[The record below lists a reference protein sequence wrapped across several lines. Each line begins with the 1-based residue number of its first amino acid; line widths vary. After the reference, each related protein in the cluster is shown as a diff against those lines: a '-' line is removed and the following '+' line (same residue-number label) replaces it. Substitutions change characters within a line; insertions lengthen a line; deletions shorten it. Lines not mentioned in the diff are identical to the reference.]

1 MTSMVVERTN
11 RTTRTKEVGGPMA
24 KDWRATGLCRGSD
37 PLVFYPPT
45 DEDDSQA
52 QEAKTICSMCA
63 VRQPCLE
70 FALTTREKHGVWG
83 GLTERERRRVLRQ
96 RRRSA

>member
-1 MTSMVVERTN
+1 MVSTVLERS
-11 RTTRTKEVGGPMA
+11 RTKQGSGP
-24 KDWRATGLCRGSD
+24 KGQNWRLIGLCKGSST
-37 PLVFYPPT
+37 LVFYPPS
-45 DEDDSQA
+45 DDDSLA
-52 QEAKTICSMCA
+52 EEAKTICSMCT
-63 VRQPCLE
+63 VRKPCLE

>member
-1 MTSMVVERTN
+1 MRSTVLERSQ
-11 RTTRTKEVGGPMA
+11 TREVNGPMGQQN
-24 KDWRATGLCRGSD
+24 WRAIGLCRGSD
-37 PLVFYPPT
+37 TMTFYPPP
-45 DEDDSQA
+45 EDDSLA
-52 QEAKTICSMCA
+52 EEAKTICSVCA
-63 VRQPCLE
+63 VRKPCLE

>member
-11 RTTRTKEVGGPMA
+11 RTKEVGGPMA
-24 KDWRATGLCRGSD
+24 KDWRATGLCRGSN
-37 PLVFYPPT
+37 PLVFYPPS
-45 DEDDSQA
+45 EDDTLA
-52 QEAKTICSMCA
+52 EEAKMICSACA
-63 VRQPCLE
+63 VRKPCLE
-70 FALTTREKHGVWG
+70 FALTSREKHGVWG

>member
-1 MTSMVVERTN
+1 MSSTVLERSG
-11 RTTRTKEVGGPMA
+11 RKELSVPMGQN
-24 KDWRATGLCRGSD
+24 WRNAGLCKGSD
-37 PLVFYPPT
+37 PLVFYPPS
-45 DEDDSQA
+45 EDDSLA
-52 QEAKTICSMCA
+52 DEAKTICGMCA
-63 VRQPCLE
+63 VRQTCLE

>member
-1 MTSMVVERTN
+1 MSTVLERSS
-11 RTTRTKEVGGPMA
+11 RK
-24 KDWRATGLCRGSD
+24 KDMSGSTAQNWRATGLCKGSD
-37 PLVFYPPT
+37 ALVFYPPS
-45 DEDDSQA
+45 EDDSLA
-52 QEAKTICSMCA
+52 EEAKTICSMCA

-83 GLTERERRRVLRQ
+83 GLTERERRRMLRQ

>member
-1 MTSMVVERTN
+1 MSSAVLERRN
-11 RTTRTKEVGGPMA
+11 RPKEVSGPMGQN
-24 KDWRATGLCRGSD
+24 WRAVGLCRGSD
-37 PLVFYPPT
+37 TLVFYPPS
-45 DEDDSQA
+45 EDDDLA
-52 QEAKTICSMCA
+52 VEAKMICGMCA

>member
-1 MTSMVVERTN
+1 MSSAVLERSG
-11 RTTRTKEVGGPMA
+11 RKKEVAGPMA
-24 KDWRATGLCRGSD
+24 QNWRATGLCKGSD
-37 PLVFYPPT
+37 ALVFYPPS
-45 DEDDSQA
+45 EDDSLA
-52 QEAKTICSMCA
+52 EEAKSIFGMCA

>member
-1 MTSMVVERTN
+1 MTTVS
-11 RTTRTKEVGGPMA
+11 GPSA
-24 KDWRATGLCRGSD
+24 QKWRSIGLCRGSD
-37 PLVFYPPT
+37 TTVFYPPS
-45 DEDDSQA
+45 DDDSLA
-52 QEAKTICSMCA
+52 EEAKTICSACA
-63 VRQPCLE
+63 VRKPCLE

>member
-1 MTSMVVERTN
+1 MSTVLERSRAKTMS
-11 RTTRTKEVGGPMA
+11 GPHVQ
-24 KDWRATGLCRGSD
+24 KWRSIGLCKGSETK
-37 PLVFYPPT
+37 VFYPPS
-45 DEDDSQA
+45 DDDSLA
-52 QEAKTICSMCA
+52 EEAKMICSMCA